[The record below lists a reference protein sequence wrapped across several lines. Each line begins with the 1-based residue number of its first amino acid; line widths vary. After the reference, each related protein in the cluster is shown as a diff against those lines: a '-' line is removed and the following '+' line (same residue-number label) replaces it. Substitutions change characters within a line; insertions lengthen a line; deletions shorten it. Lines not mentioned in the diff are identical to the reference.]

1 MTFTIPKKQMSPL
14 AAVEG
19 ANRNNLCEKTS
30 FVALSFI
37 SFPISLFVHYFYP
50 FPRSD
55 PRFVSTSNLIALSNR
70 RLMRIRNTKRY
81 LEVIQVP

>member
-1 MTFTIPKKQMSPL
+1 MTLTIPKKQMSPL
-14 AAVEG
+14 AVVEG

-30 FVALSFI
+30 FRSFI